1 MFLDKEIDL
10 SAPHV
15 EGFFKDVKYYFTG
28 NVHEKVKKPD
38 LISLH
43 KLYALGVTVVLLI
56 NQVVD
61 ALEAGG
67 AKKTSYLSGLN
78 THCIV
83 GEEPEYNDIN
93 EATDMLDVLAVNQVT
108 KTFIV

>member
-1 MFLDKEIDL
+1 MSSITSLEMFMKRW
-10 SAPHV
+10 
-15 EGFFKDVKYYFTG
+15 
-28 NVHEKVKKPD
+28 KKAWF
-38 LISLH
+38 ISLH
-43 KLYALGVTVVLLI
+43 KLYALKVLVTLILLI
-56 NQVVD
+56 HQVVD

-108 KTFIV
+108 KRLYHLK